1 MIQHYFIGIRD
12 VMTIFNYFNEKKSR
26 SDEERLFSCDDYAF
40 FTLGLLGLLYLFA
53 CLIALRSSFND
64 LYRDTIIKM
73 MTTENGKAASLAV
86 FCKASRP
93 PENKSTA
100 ATADWIIPQLIFTLL
115 DGFNDP

>member
-12 VMTIFNYFNEKKSR
+12 VMTIFNYFNEKKAVR
-26 SDEERLFSCDDYAF
+26 MRNDFSLVMIML

-53 CLIALRSSFND
+53 CLIALRSSFSD

-100 ATADWIIPQLIFTLL
+100 ATADWIIPQLIFTLFA
-115 DGFNDP
+115 GFNDP